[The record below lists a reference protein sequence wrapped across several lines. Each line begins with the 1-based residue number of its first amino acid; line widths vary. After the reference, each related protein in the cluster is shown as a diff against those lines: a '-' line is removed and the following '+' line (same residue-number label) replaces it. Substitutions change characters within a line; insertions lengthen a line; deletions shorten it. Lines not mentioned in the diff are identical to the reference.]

1 MKFASIALCLAS
13 ACSMSSGTDQVVAKI
28 EREARQNPAEET
40 PAPRPAS
47 VTDSAKKLVFS
58 WYEPGQGHRTGTTV
72 ADVPVCCRKDVVV
85 ADLSRTPDERQASRY
100 VMTVDLTTADPEGRY
115 PVAVQS
121 RYRFNDND
129 LEDLGPVPKST
140 GVTVYVTTWCG
151 YCKKVKSMLK
161 ARGTAFVSKDIE
173 NDPSAAKEMAA
184 KLSGQGM
191 RPGGVPV
198 IDVAGTMIKGFNE
211 PALEAAL
218 KKAGL

>member
-1 MKFASIALCLAS
+1 MKPILALLCLTA
-13 ACSMSSGTDQVVAKI
+13 ACTMSSGTDQVVAKI
-28 EREARQNPAEET
+28 EREARENPVAET
-40 PAPRPAS
+40 PPPSPAV
-47 VTDSAKKLVFS
+47 VTDSAEKIVFS
-58 WYEPGQGHRTGTTV
+58 WYEPGRGHSTGTT
-72 ADVPVCCRKDVVV
+72 AAEVPPCCRKDVVV

-100 VMTVDLTTADPEGRY
+100 VMTVDLTTANAEGRY

-140 GVTVYVTTWCG
+140 GVTVYVTSWCG
-151 YCKKVKSMLK
+151 YCKKVKAMLE
-161 ARGTAFVSKDIE
+161 ARGTPFASKDIE
-173 NDPSAAKEMAA
+173 NDPAAAKEMAA

-198 IDVAGTMIKGFNE
+198 TDVAGTMIKGFNE
-211 PALEAAL
+211 PALLAAL